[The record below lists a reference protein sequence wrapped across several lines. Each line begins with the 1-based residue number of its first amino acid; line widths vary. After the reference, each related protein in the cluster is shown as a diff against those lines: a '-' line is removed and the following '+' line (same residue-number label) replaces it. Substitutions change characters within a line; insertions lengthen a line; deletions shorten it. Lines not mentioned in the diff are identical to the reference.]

1 MGDLGTSSYTQG
13 LIHNLLKILCIIAR
27 YGLEL
32 IQSEERFEQT
42 IQFTKCFHCYAALE
56 KGTTKAITMFY

>member
-1 MGDLGTSSYTQG
+1 MGDLGTGSYTQS
-13 LIHNLLKILCIIAR
+13 LIHNLLKVLCLMAR

-42 IQFTKCFHCYAALE
+42 VQFTECSHHYAVLE
-56 KGTTKAITMFY
+56 EGKTKAITVFY